1 MLSVGSKLGSYEIVS
16 PLGAGGMGEVYRA
29 RDSKLARQVALKV
42 LPDAF
47 ARDPDRMARFEREA
61 RVLASLNH
69 THIATIFGVEDSG
82 SARALVMELVEGPTL
97 AERLRSG
104 PIPIVEALPIARQ
117 ICEALEYAHEHG
129 IIHRDLKPANIKFT
143 ADDSTKVLDFGLA
156 KALEGDSASLD
167 IATSPTMSRMAT
179 MAGIL
184 LGTAAYMSPEQ
195 AKAKPV
201 DRRADIWAFGCVL
214 YEMLS
219 GKMAFHG
226 ETVTDTLAAVIK
238 EEPDWSLLPSN
249 TPVRVRVL
257 LQRCLQKDPK
267 QRLQA
272 IGDARIALEEVLS
285 GAPDPIAVDA
295 ARAGTK
301 PLRMWLGWGI
311 AALAAVLAVSFGVLY
326 FREAPAPPAQAMRFE
341 IPLPEKASMSGGI
354 ALSADGQKLA
364 FVSRGTDGQSRVW
377 IRSFDSVR
385 ARPLDGTDGAT
396 DAFWSP
402 DGRFIAF
409 STPAKL
415 KKVES
420 TGGPAITICDTAS
433 YFGGTWNSS
442 DQIIF
447 GSVDGI
453 FQVAASGGTPVALT
467 IRGNAGSPT
476 FLPDGNHFL
485 YSGVGTRIEESGVY
499 LGSINT
505 KAQDQPSKKLL
516 GDLSLVAYAAS
527 PKTGMGYLLFVRGST
542 ATGTAGTLMAQPFDL
557 RRLELAGEAVPI
569 AEQVSSTNFSVSAS
583 NALVYLGG
591 TAGPASAAG
600 VRGVVEGQLTWI
612 DRTGKSLEAV
622 GDTGSYRTLAL
633 SPDGKRV
640 AFDRADAQNASVRNL
655 WLYEFARG
663 VTTRFTFDTGL
674 DFDPVWSPDG
684 SRIAFTSSRDGTFN
698 LYQKLSNLSAEDEVL
713 LKSND
718 AKASSSWS
726 PDGRFLM
733 YFNPLPPA
741 RQWLL
746 PVGEGLDRKPIRV
759 DKAEFNEA
767 AGRISPDGRW
777 VAYNSDESG
786 RGEVYVR
793 PLDVPSVTGAPA
805 ANGNSVTGKWMV
817 SKDGGT
823 TPLWR
828 ADRKE
833 LYYLST
839 VGGEAMAVEVS
850 TSGVFQ
856 AGVPKALF
864 KVPPG
869 VLFWDVT
876 PDGKRF
882 LMAAPNAASA
892 AAPSP
897 FTVVLNWQSAL
908 RK

>member
-1 MLSVGSKLGSYEIVS
+1 MLSAGTKIGSYEIVS

-29 RDSKLARQVALKV
+29 RDSKLSRQVALKV

-47 ARDPDRMARFEREA
+47 ARNPDRMARFEREA

-82 SARALVMELVEGPTL
+82 ASRALVMELVEGPTL
-97 AERLRSG
+97 ADRLRSG
-104 PIPIVEALPIARQ
+104 PIPIAEALPIARQ

-129 IIHRDLKPANIKFT
+129 VIHRDLKPANIKFT

-156 KALEGDSASLD
+156 KAVEADPASID

-238 EEPDWSLLPSN
+238 EEPDWSLLPHD

-285 GAPDPIAVDA
+285 GAADPIAADA
-295 ARAGTK
+295 ARPKTRS
-301 PLRMWLGWGI
+301 PQMWLGWGVAAIATMI
-311 AALAAVLAVSFGVLY
+311 AASLAFLHFHK
-326 FREAPAPPAQAMRFE
+326 APALPAQVIRFE
-341 IPLPEKASMSGGI
+341 LPLPERTVISGGI
-354 ALSADGQKLA
+354 ALSNDGQKIA
-364 FVSRGTDGQSRVW
+364 FIARGADGQSRVW
-377 IRSFDSVR
+377 LRSLDSLQ
-385 ARPLDGTDGAT
+385 ARSLDGTDGAS

-402 DGRFIAF
+402 DGRLIAF
-409 STPAKL
+409 YVPGKL
-415 KKVES
+415 KKIES
-420 TGGPAITICDTAS
+420 SGGPALTICDATSYLGAS
-433 YFGGTWNSS
+433 WNYN
-442 DQIIF
+442 DQIVF
-447 GSVDGI
+447 GTVNGF
-453 FQVAASGGTPVALT
+453 FQVAASGGEPVALT
-467 IRGNAGSPT
+467 TTGNAGSPI
-476 FLPDGNHFL
+476 FIAGGSHFF
-485 YSGVGTRIEESGVY
+485 YTRVGPRIDDSGIY
-499 LGSINT
+499 IGSVDT
-505 KAQDQPSKKLL
+505 KPQDQPAKKLL
-516 GDLSLVAYAAS
+516 ADVSAAAWSSSGGSDLGFLV
-527 PKTGMGYLLFVRGST
+527 FVRGST
-542 ATGTAGTLMAQPFDL
+542 TPGSAGTLMAQPFDSK
-557 RRLELAGEAVPI
+557 RLELSGEAAPI
-569 AEQVSSTNFSVSAS
+569 ADQVSSFSISAANSLVYVRGAPSAS
-583 NALVYLGG
+583 A
-591 TAGPASAAG
+591 AAG
-600 VRGVVEGQLTWI
+600 VRGVVQGQLTWF
-612 DRTGKSLEAV
+612 DRAGKRLQAI
-622 GDTGSYRTLAL
+622 GDLGSYRTLAL

-640 AFDRADAQNASVRNL
+640 AFDRSDPQNPSVRNL

-663 VTTRFTFDTGL
+663 VTTRFTFDSGL
-674 DFDPVWSPDG
+674 DYDPVWSPDG
-684 SRIAFTSSRDGTFN
+684 GRIAFTSSRDGAFN

-718 AKASSSWS
+718 PKATSSWT
-726 PDGRFLM
+726 PDGRFVL

-741 RQWLL
+741 HQWLL
-746 PVGEGLDRKPIRV
+746 PVSAGEDHKPARV
-759 DKAEFNEA
+759 DTSEFNEA

-777 VAYNSDESG
+777 IAYNSDESG
-786 RGEVYVR
+786 KGEIYVR
-793 PLDVPSVTGAPA
+793 PLDVARLTGSTGANETA
-805 ANGNSVTGKWMV
+805 VTGKWMV

-828 ADRKE
+828 GDGKE
-833 LYYLST
+833 LYYLT
-839 VGGEAMAVEVS
+839 ALGGEAMAVDVS

-856 AGVPKALF
+856 AGVPRLLF

-869 VLFWDVT
+869 VLFWDVS

-882 LMAAPNAASA
+882 IMAAPNDSPAT
-892 AAPSP
+892 APSP
-897 FTVVLNWQSAL
+897 FTVVLNWQSVL
-908 RK
+908 KK